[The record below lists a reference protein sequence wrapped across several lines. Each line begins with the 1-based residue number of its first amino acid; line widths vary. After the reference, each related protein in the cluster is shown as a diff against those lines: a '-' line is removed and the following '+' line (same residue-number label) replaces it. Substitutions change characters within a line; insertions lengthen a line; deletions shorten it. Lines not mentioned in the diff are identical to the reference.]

1 MSPEPRIPTPDSQG
15 VSNSELQKSKPLIL
29 QERGFGKARNFKFRV
44 DLVEF

>member
-1 MSPEPRIPTPDSQG
+1 MVTNKHYD
-15 VSNSELQKSKPLIL
+15 SELQKSKPLIL